1 MENPYV
7 SAVKLKRLRKYMPVA
22 RSHMDEEKAENYI
35 HWTSDVVF
43 EPVFSLGA
51 TMMESFARLN
61 QVERLVKKLPGLDC
75 GSCGAPTC
83 KALAE
88 DIVRGEAR
96 EEDCV
101 YQLKDS
107 LHKLSAEAAT
117 LVEDMAGGKRGEK
130 ETLRL
135 LQKYIQK
142 FSADMAKLDKEKK
155 E

>member
-1 MENPYV
+1 ME
-7 SAVKLKRLRKYMPVA
+7 
-22 RSHMDEEKAENYI
+22 EEKAEQFV
-35 HWTSDVVF
+35 HWTSDVVY
-43 EPVFSLGA
+43 EPVFSLGT

-61 QVERLVKKLPGLDC
+61 QVERLVRKLPGLDC

-107 LHKLSAEAAT
+107 LHKLSVEAST
-117 LVEDMAGGKRGEK
+117 LAEDMAEGKRGEK

-142 FSADMAKLDKEKK
+142 LSADMAKLDEDGKE
-155 E
+155 

>member
-1 MENPYV
+1 ME
-7 SAVKLKRLRKYMPVA
+7 
-22 RSHMDEEKAENYI
+22 EENAEQFV
-35 HWTSDVVF
+35 HWTSDVVY

-51 TMMESFARLN
+51 TMMESLARLN
-61 QVERLVKKLPGLDC
+61 QVERLVRKLPGLDC

-107 LHKLSAEAAT
+107 LHKLSVEAST
-117 LVEDMAGGKRGEK
+117 LAEDMAEGKRGEK

-135 LQKYIQK
+135 LQRYIQK
-142 FSADMAKLDKEKK
+142 LSADMAKLDEDGKE
-155 E
+155 